1 VLGERPGPLRL
12 FVFYRNCRHIA
23 PVVPTREEPHLTK
36 SARRRLVYALAG
48 IAVVLAVGTLG
59 FHLIAGLDLVNSL
72 YFESMLATGQG
83 PPLTLTTDSAKLFAS
98 VMAFVSV
105 GSVVSALLFSV
116 GPVVR
121 IVWHNSLV
129 WVQRE
134 VRDLENDVDQR

>member
-1 VLGERPGPLRL
+1 MPS
-12 FVFYRNCRHIA
+12 
-23 PVVPTREEPHLTK
+23 REEPHLTK
-36 SARRRLVYALAG
+36 SARRRLIYALAG
-48 IAVVLAVGTLG
+48 IIFVLFVGSLG
-59 FHLIAGLDLVNSL
+59 FHLISGLDAVDSV

-83 PPLTLTTDSAKLFAS
+83 PPFPLPSDNAKIFAS
-98 VMAFVSV
+98 IMAFVSV

-134 VRDLENDVDQR
+134 VRDLEKDVGKP

>member
-1 VLGERPGPLRL
+1 L
-12 FVFYRNCRHIA
+12 I
-23 PVVPTREEPHLTK
+23 
-36 SARRRLVYALAG
+36 YALAG
-48 IAVVLAVGTLG
+48 IVVVLVVGTLG
-59 FHLIAGLDLVNSL
+59 FHIIAGLDPVDSL

-98 VMAFVSV
+98 IMAFVSV

-134 VRDLENDVDQR
+134 VHDLENDLDKR